1 MPNLWP
7 TKLYLTKSSVFY
19 RETGFKIFLDVS
31 SCDPGKVHLLLF
43 LIFRFV
49 FNFDKILY
57 FHKYLDLCSITGSP
71 TVCFFMIKYFVSLEI
86 NCFSGSCWLSKFFI
100 TIEPNISDI
109 LLQPMIFF
117 LQPPLEMLIVHKRFE
132 PPFYRKLPIWPSTSF
147 IHPPPLYICTPTFDI
162 FWQYCP
168 NDIWDKHKNKLIE
181 EKYFFMFIRLQK

>member
-7 TKLYLTKSSVFY
+7 TKLYLTKSSVLY

-71 TVCFFMIKYFVSLEI
+71 TVCFFNDKIFCVTW
-86 NCFSGSCWLSKFFI
+86 NQ
-100 TIEPNISDI
+100 
-109 LLQPMIFF
+109 LLFRFLLIVKIFHYYWATYIRYPLATYDFF
-117 LQPPLEMLIVHKRFE
+117 LTTTIRNVNSPQKV
-132 PPFYRKLPIWPSTSF
+132 WTS
-147 IHPPPLYICTPTFDI
+147 L
-162 FWQYCP
+162 
-168 NDIWDKHKNKLIE
+168 L
-181 EKYFFMFIRLQK
+181 